1 MINSNTK
8 IVALIG
14 NPSRHSLSP
23 KIQNYFI
30 ESYNINA
37 VYLVFEFPESN
48 LEEAFY
54 GAEKLGFKGLNV
66 TMPYKEDVCKMV
78 KKLDKSSY
86 LTKSVNTVKFL
97 EKSQISV
104 GYNTDVDGFL
114 KSLEDK
120 NFDWNDKVCLVI
132 GAGGAAKSAVYGILK
147 NPVKKLYLYNRTTKK
162 IQEMMNIFKNISGK
176 RTEVVHSLN
185 SLKNEYDKIDLIV
198 NCTPIG
204 MDIKAC
210 KSIMPIPDGW
220 NLEGKFIFDMVYNPV
235 ETKFIKKGI
244 KDGATIIRGIDML
257 VNQAIFSFNIWFNV
271 MPDAAGIRKIPLDN
285 I

>member
-8 IVALIG
+8 VVALIG

-23 KIQNYFI
+23 KIQNYLI
-30 ESYNINA
+30 ENYNINA
-37 VYLVFEFPESN
+37 AYLVFEFPESN
-48 LEEAFY
+48 LKEAFY

-66 TMPYKEDVCKMV
+66 TMPYKEDVYKMV
-78 KKLDKSSY
+78 KKLDKNSY

-97 EKSQISV
+97 EKSHLSI

-114 KSLEDK
+114 KSLKDK
-120 NFDWNDKVCLVI
+120 NFDWKNKVCLVI

-162 IQEMMNIFKNISGK
+162 IQEIMNIFKNISGK
-176 RTEVVHSLN
+176 RIKAVYDLGN
-185 SLKNEYDKIDLIV
+185 LKDEYDKIDLIV

-204 MDIKAC
+204 MDAKAC
-210 KSIMPIPDGW
+210 KRMMPVPDDW
-220 NLEGKFIFDMVYNPV
+220 NLGGKFIFDMVYNPV

-244 KDGATIIRGIDML
+244 KDGAVIIRGIDML
-257 VNQAIFSFNIWFNV
+257 VNQAIFSFTIWFNI
-271 MPDAAGIRKIPLDN
+271 MPDAACIRKIPLDN